1 MTPETHIAE
10 ITRVIQL
17 AIAPVFLL
25 TALGAIIGVLSG
37 RLARIVDRTR
47 ALEDQLGQLAFADLK
62 MAHDELEVLDSR
74 MRLVYLAITLSVICA
89 LFVGLLIAI
98 AFVDAFL
105 LTDLSKFIA
114 LLFIAA
120 MLAFIGSLVV
130 FLREIFLA
138 VTSARSA
145 IHLKEKIQARL
156 KGEARN
162 RLLSDV
168 KSREVGGVALEEGAG
183 DRQLAKKPGARPS

>member
-1 MTPETHIAE
+1 MAPERHIVD

-25 TALGAIIGVLSG
+25 TALGTIVGVLSN

-47 ALEDQLGQLAFADLK
+47 TLEDRLGHMPLPDLK
-62 MAHDELEVLDSR
+62 SAYHELALLGRR
-74 MRLVYLAITLSVICA
+74 MRLAYLAIALSVVCA

-98 AFVDAFL
+98 AFIDAFL
-105 LTDLSKFIA
+105 LVDLSKFIA

-120 MLAFIGSLVV
+120 MVALISSLIV

-138 VTSARSA
+138 VTSARNA
-145 IHLKEKIQARL
+145 IHLKEKIKARL
-156 KGEARN
+156 ESASRARSAPDAKSPAPIE
-162 RLLSDV
+162 SDTTQTA
-168 KSREVGGVALEEGAG
+168 SFTPLR
-183 DRQLAKKPGARPS
+183 

>member
-1 MTPETHIAE
+1 MPEYQQMLEMTLETHITDVA
-10 ITRVIQL
+10 RVIQL

-25 TALGAIIGVLSG
+25 TAVGTIVGVLST

-47 ALEDQLGQLAFADLK
+47 ALEDRLGQIAPDDLTI
-62 MAHDELEVLDSR
+62 AYEELGVLGRR
-74 MRLVYLAITLSVICA
+74 MRLVYLAIGLSVVCA

-98 AFVDAFL
+98 AFVGAFL
-105 LTDLSKFIA
+105 SVDLSRFVG

-138 VTSARSA
+138 VTSTRNFV
-145 IHLKEKIQARL
+145 HLKEAIRADSGSPSPAGHRS
-156 KGEARN
+156 N
-162 RLLSDV
+162 T
-168 KSREVGGVALEEGAG
+168 KSRVPSSG
-183 DRQLAKKPGARPS
+183 DLGT